1 VIFIVPL
8 ERGGHP
14 SAPALWSGVREGTD
28 TVPKKA
34 ASQKTWQLSQA
45 NTICS
50 VMDIFT
56 LQHGGKVD
64 NFLPNVL
71 LIKINMTLFID
82 I

>member
-28 TVPKKA
+28 TVPTKA
-34 ASQKTWQLSQA
+34 ASQKTWQLSHG
-45 NTICS
+45 TMICS
-50 VMDIFT
+50 VLDIFT
-56 LQHGGKVD
+56 LQHDGKDD
-64 NFLPNVL
+64 NFMANVL